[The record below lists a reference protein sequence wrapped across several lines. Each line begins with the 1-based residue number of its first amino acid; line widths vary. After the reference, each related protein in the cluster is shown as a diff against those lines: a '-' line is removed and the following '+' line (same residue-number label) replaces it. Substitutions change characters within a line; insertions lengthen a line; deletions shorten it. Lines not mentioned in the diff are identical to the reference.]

1 MRFRP
6 KPVPH
11 RPARLCVRVVASLV
25 ALGVVASACSQSSP
39 AALSK
44 TSESKTTGDS
54 GRSTGA
60 ATVATVA
67 PRPSPGCASA
77 PQAELTLAKRTLT
90 VDRKA
95 RWYLISTPPSSSRVR
110 PLPLVLDIHGLDEG
124 AQIEALTTQLG
135 PLGQRVGFIS
145 VFPEGTGSP
154 LQWDTDATG
163 PNYDLDYVQALLD
176 QVEADQCVDETR
188 VYATGLSD
196 GAFMTSLLAC
206 DMSNRIAAFAP
217 VSGVQL
223 PSPCHATR
231 RVPILAFHGTADPIL
246 LFNGGIGL
254 GVLKHALGQTKGPAP
269 STKVPPANL
278 NGPGYPATVAS
289 WAKRDGCAAN
299 PVDTKLAPQVIR
311 RVYRCPAGVAVE
323 FYIIIGG
330 GHAWPGSK
338 FSEEI
343 AAITGPTTFEIN
355 ASTTIWAFFKRFQL

>member
-44 TSESKTTGDS
+44 TSESRTTGDS